1 MWGFEGCDV
10 GDPWADRQGER
21 WAVDPGETLASLL
34 SDLLEQAGRTRA
46 IIQSHDLSEPGQPSD
61 RWDGAEPPTL
71 ERILFHLLQEY
82 ARHLGHLDIVTELA
96 TGLSQE

>member
-1 MWGFEGCDV
+1 M
-10 GDPWADRQGER
+10 A
-21 WAVDPGETLASLL
+21 
-34 SDLLEQAGRTRA
+34 
-46 IIQSHDLSEPGQPSD
+46 
-61 RWDGAEPPTL
+61 DGADPPTL